1 MKRTVIGGFIMI
13 GGLFTTLTIILMAMM
28 YMPSMT
34 SWTGS
39 QLWYAIF
46 GEKQYH
52 GFGHEAVQNLF
63 LVSICCRIVVNDFGA
78 DNTSNGEFRQVL
90 FKVSFSLTGCFSST
104 VDSVKSAVFM
114 GENFSI
120 VNPHS
125 PDATQVQKK
134 KPLPDQLPVRGFLF
148 YKDFNRIY
156 LISGIL
162 LFCLL
167 LQT

>member
-52 GFGHEAVQNLF
+52 GFGHEAVQSLF
-63 LVSICCRIVVNDFGA
+63 LGIPFVVG
-78 DNTSNGEFRQVL
+78 
-90 FKVSFSLTGCFSST
+90 
-104 VDSVKSAVFM
+104 
-114 GENFSI
+114 
-120 VNPHS
+120 
-125 PDATQVQKK
+125 
-134 KPLPDQLPVRGFLF
+134 
-148 YKDFNRIY
+148 
-156 LISGIL
+156 
-162 LFCLL
+162 LL
-167 LQT
+167 LTILGLVILAMEYFDKSFLK